1 MAKLKIHSENILPI
15 IKKWLYSDK
24 DIFLRELV
32 ANACD
37 ALSKCKVL
45 GLEDELRVDINVD
58 KEKKTITIS
67 DTGVGMTADEIKN
80 YIAQIAFSGAEE
92 FVSKY
97 KDEQTE
103 IIGHFGLGFYSA
115 FMVSDVV
122 EIDSLSHQDGAEA
135 AYWECDGSSDY
146 KMKKGSR
153 ETRGTTITLNVNS
166 EEHLDENKLRS
177 ILDEHCKFLAFPIYL
192 GETRINDK
200 EPLWMKPPSECTD
213 EEYLEFY
220 RLIHPMEPDPI
231 FWIHLNVDY
240 PFHLK
245 GILYFPKIT
254 PRFEFNKSNIRLFCN
269 RMFVS
274 DNCKDLIPDYL
285 TVLRGV
291 IDSPDIPLNV
301 SRSMLQMDMTVRSLT
316 KHISKKVSDRLS
328 GLFKADRDEFVA
340 KWPDIELII
349 KLGVLQDDKFY
360 ERMQDC
366 LLFKTTVD
374 EWKTVNE
381 LKEGKEKIFYT
392 TSDDRMLTKLYQD
405 QGHEVVYADSYLD
418 APLMNALEPKLAPL
432 KFMRVDGSLDES
444 ITDKEKEKS
453 VLDQDGKTE
462 AHLLEELVK
471 GELEG
476 IDVEAKSLSSTTLP
490 AFVMFTEESRRLRD
504 YMKLS
509 NGEMPGDILGKPKLV
524 VNTNNPLI
532 EGLPKLKAKDP
543 ALAKALVEQ
552 VYELSLLSQKELAPE
567 KLSQFIERSS
577 EVLEKLMSHATT

>member
-37 ALSKCKVL
+37 ALSKCKSL
-45 GLEDELRVDINVD
+45 GLDDDLRIDITVD
-58 KEKKTITIS
+58 KEKKTIQIA
-67 DTGVGMTADEIKN
+67 DTGIGMTEDEIKK

-92 FVSKY
+92 FVAKY
-97 KDEQTE
+97 KDEQSE

-115 FMVSDVV
+115 FMVSDTV
-122 EIDSLSHQDGAEA
+122 EIDSLSHQEGAIA
-135 AYWECDGSSDY
+135 AHWECDGSSDY
-146 KMKKGSR
+146 KMKQGKR
-153 ETRGTTITLNVNS
+153 DKRGTTITLHANS
-166 EEHLDENKLRS
+166 EEHLDLNKLRA
-177 ILDEHCKFLAFPIYL
+177 ILMEHCQFLQFPIFL
-192 GETRINDK
+192 GEEQINEK
-200 EPLWMKPPSECTD
+200 QPLWMKAPNECTD

-220 RLIHPMEPDPI
+220 RLLHPMEPDPI

-301 SRSMLQMDMTVRSLT
+301 SRSMLQMDSTVRSLT

-328 GLFKADRDEFVA
+328 TLFTNEREEFVA

-366 LLFKTTVD
+366 LLFKTTAG
-374 EWKTVNE
+374 EWKTVKE
-381 LKEGKEKIFYT
+381 LKPENDKIFYT
-392 TSDDRMLTKLYQD
+392 TSDDKMLTKLYQD
-405 QGHEVVYADSYLD
+405 QGHEVVFADSYLD

-432 KFMRVDGSLDES
+432 KFMRVDGSLDAS
-444 ITDKEKEKS
+444 ITDNEKEHVDAAKM
-453 VLDQDGKTE
+453 
-462 AHLLEELVK
+462 AELVSSQLD
-471 GELEG
+471 GVE
-476 IDVEAKSLSSTTLP
+476 VEAKSLSSTSLP
-490 AFVMFTEESRRLRD
+490 AFVMFSEEQRRLRD
-504 YMKLS
+504 YMKLQS
-509 NGEMPGDILGKPKLV
+509 GDMPGDILGKPKLV
-524 VNTNNPLI
+524 INTNSPLI
-532 EGLPKLKAKDP
+532 EKLSMLKDKDP
-543 ALAKALVEQ
+543 ALAKSLIEQ
-552 VYELSLLSQKELAPE
+552 VYELSLLSQKELAQD
-567 KLSQFIERSS
+567 KLSSFIERNNA
-577 EVLEKLMSHATT
+577 VLEKLLEHATT